1 MATETQSYAHHTRW
15 DPAFHFFVLPVFV
28 LAFAASVAHL
38 VWHFG
43 RHPFYGILL
52 VVLALAAL
60 IAIFKIRLNAL
71 KVQDRVIRL
80 EERLRLAAVLP
91 ESLRP
96 RIPELSV
103 SQLIGL
109 RFASDEELP
118 ALVERTLTEK
128 LSCADIKKA
137 VKNWRA
143 DNWRV

>member
-1 MATETQSYAHHTRW
+1 LCGIS
-15 DPAFHFFVLPVFV
+15 
-28 LAFAASVAHL
+28 AAI
-38 VWHFG
+38 
-43 RHPFYGILL
+43 PFYGILL

-80 EERLRLAAVLP
+80 EERLRMAAVLP